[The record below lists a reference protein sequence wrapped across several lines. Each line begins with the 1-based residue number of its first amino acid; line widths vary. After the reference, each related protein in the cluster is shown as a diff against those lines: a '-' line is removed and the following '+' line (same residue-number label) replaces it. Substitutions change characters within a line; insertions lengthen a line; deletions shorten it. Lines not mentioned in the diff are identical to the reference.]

1 MLDPRRLL
9 TFREVAGRRSF
20 SRAAEALALTQPAV
34 SQQVG
39 ALERQLGVELLERK
53 PGGLALTEAGELLL
67 EHANAVS
74 DRLHQ
79 ADAQL
84 SEFVASAD
92 ARLRVGAFPSALAS
106 VVPDAIGALRAS
118 DPELLIEVREAF
130 MADLAAR
137 VLAGDL
143 HVAVCFEDAGAEPR
157 AHPGLK
163 RHELGREPMDA
174 TVGPDHRLARRR
186 SIRLDAM
193 AEDTWAAPSPD
204 QLVYR
209 ACVAAGFEPRIAY
222 ITRDPL
228 AIRGLVA
235 AGLAV
240 TLVPRLLAG
249 QLSGIRTVRL
259 SGDVPHRRLY
269 ALTPETGTRP
279 AALAFVEA
287 VAKAVAARVRPAAAG
302 PAAPSRATSGARG
315 GRSRAA

>member
-1 MLDPRRLL
+1 MIDPRRLL
-9 TFREVAGRRSF
+9 TFREVAERRSF

-39 ALERQLGVELLERK
+39 ALERQLGTELLERG

-67 EHANAVS
+67 EHANALS
-74 DRLHQ
+74 DRLRL

-84 SEFVASAD
+84 GEFVADAG

-118 DPELLIEVREAF
+118 HPDVLVEAQESF
-130 MADLAAR
+130 MADLSAG
-137 VLAGDL
+137 VSGGDL

-157 AHPGLK
+157 VHPGLQ
-163 RHELGREPMDA
+163 RHELGREPMHA
-174 TVGPDHRLARRR
+174 AVGPDHRLARRR
-186 SIRLDAM
+186 SIRLDALF
-193 AEDTWAAPSPD
+193 EDTWTAPSPD
-204 QLVYR
+204 RLVYR

-249 QLSGIRTVRL
+249 QLPGIRTLRL
-259 SGDVPHRRLY
+259 SGHVPHRRLY
-269 ALTPETGTRP
+269 ALTPESGTRP
-279 AALAFVEA
+279 ATLAFVEA
-287 VAKAVAARVRPAAAG
+287 VAKAVAARV
-302 PAAPSRATSGARG
+302 
-315 GRSRAA
+315 

>member
-9 TFREVAGRRSF
+9 TFREVAERRSF

-39 ALERQLGVELLERK
+39 ALERQLGAELLERR

-67 EHANAVS
+67 EHATALS
-74 DRLHQ
+74 ERLRL

-84 SEFVASAD
+84 RELMASAGT
-92 ARLRVGAFPSALAS
+92 RLRLGAFPSALAS

-118 DPELLIEVREAF
+118 HPDVLVEAQEAF
-130 MADLAAR
+130 LADLAAG
-137 VLAGDL
+137 VHAGDL
-143 HVAVCFEDAGAEPR
+143 HVAICFEEAGAEPR
-157 AHPGLK
+157 AHPGLH
-163 RHELGREPMDA
+163 RHALGREPMDA
-174 TVGPDHRLARRR
+174 AVGPDHRFASRR
-186 SIRLDAM
+186 SIRLDAL
-193 AEDTWAAPSPD
+193 ADDTWTAPSPD
-204 QLVYR
+204 HLVYR

-249 QLSGIRTVRL
+249 QLLGIRMLRL
-259 SGDVPHRRLY
+259 SGDVPQRRLY
-269 ALTPETGTRP
+269 ALTPESGARP
-279 AALAFVEA
+279 AALAFVES
-287 VAKAVAARVRPAAAG
+287 VAKAVADRL
-302 PAAPSRATSGARG
+302 
-315 GRSRAA
+315 

>member
-1 MLDPRRLL
+1 MLEPRRLL
-9 TFREVAGRRSF
+9 TFREVAERRSF

-39 ALERQLGVELLERK
+39 ALERQLGAELLERG

-67 EHANAVS
+67 EHANALA
-74 DRLHQ
+74 DRLNL

-84 SEFVASAD
+84 RELVASAG

-106 VVPDAIGALRAS
+106 VVPDAIAALRAS
-118 DPELLIEVREAF
+118 DPDVLIEAQEAF
-130 MADLAAR
+130 MADLASG

-143 HVAVCFEDAGAEPR
+143 HVAVCFEDAAAEPR
-157 AHPGLK
+157 AHPGLQ

-174 TVGPDHRLARRR
+174 AVGPGHRLARRR
-186 SIRLDAM
+186 YIRLDAL
-193 AEDTWAAPSPD
+193 AEDTWSAPSPD

-240 TLVPRLLAG
+240 TLLPRLLAG
-249 QLSGIRTVRL
+249 QLPGIRTLRL
-259 SGDVPHRRLY
+259 SAHVPHRRLY
-269 ALTPETGTRP
+269 ALTPDSGARS

-287 VAKAVAARVRPAAAG
+287 VAKAVAPRV
-302 PAAPSRATSGARG
+302 
-315 GRSRAA
+315 

>member
-1 MLDPRRLL
+1 MLEPRRLL
-9 TFREVAGRRSF
+9 TFRAVAERRSF

-39 ALERQLGVELLERK
+39 ALERELGAELLERG

-67 EHANAVS
+67 AHANALS
-74 DRLHQ
+74 DRLRL

-84 SEFVASAD
+84 TELVSSAG

-118 DPELLIEVREAF
+118 DPDVVIEAREDSL
-130 MADLAAR
+130 ADLAAG

-143 HVAVCFEDAGAEPR
+143 HAAIVFEDAATEPR
-157 AHPGLK
+157 AHPGLE
-163 RHELGREPMDA
+163 RHELAREPMDA
-174 TVGPDHRLARRR
+174 AVGPDHRLAGRS
-186 SIRLDAM
+186 SIRLDAL
-193 AEDTWAAPSPD
+193 AGDTWTAPSPD
-204 QLVYR
+204 HLVYR

-249 QLSGIRTVRL
+249 QLPGIRTPTL
-259 SGDVPHRRLY
+259 AGGAPCRRLY
-269 ALTPETGTRP
+269 ALTPESGARP
-279 AALAFVEA
+279 EALAFVQAVTRA
-287 VAKAVAARVRPAAAG
+287 VAGRV
-302 PAAPSRATSGARG
+302 
-315 GRSRAA
+315 

>member
-9 TFREVAGRRSF
+9 TFREVAERRSF

-39 ALERQLGVELLERK
+39 ALERQLGAELFERA

-67 EHANAVS
+67 QHANALS
-74 DRLHQ
+74 DRLSL

-84 SEFVASAD
+84 SDLVASAG

-118 DPELLIEVREAF
+118 DPDLVVEAQEAF
-130 MADLAAR
+130 LADLAAG

-143 HVAVCFEDAGAEPR
+143 HVAICFEDARAEPR
-157 AHPGLK
+157 AHPGLQ

-174 TVGPDHRLARRR
+174 AVAPDHRLARRR
-186 SIRLDAM
+186 SIRLDAL
-193 AEDTWAAPSPD
+193 ADDTWTAPSPD

-249 QLSGIRTVRL
+249 QLPGMRTLRL
-259 SGDVPHRRLY
+259 SGDVPQRRLF
-269 ALTPETGTRP
+269 ALTPDNGARP
-279 AALAFVEA
+279 AALAFVQA
-287 VAKAVAARVRPAAAG
+287 LAKAVADRI
-302 PAAPSRATSGARG
+302 
-315 GRSRAA
+315 

>member
-9 TFREVAGRRSF
+9 TFREVAERRSF

-39 ALERQLGVELLERK
+39 ALERQLGAELLERG
-53 PGGLALTEAGELLL
+53 PGGLVLTEAGELLL
-67 EHANAVS
+67 QHANALS
-74 DRLHQ
+74 DRLRL
-79 ADAQL
+79 ADTQL
-84 SEFVASAD
+84 GELVASAG
-92 ARLRVGAFPSALAS
+92 ARLQVGAFPSALAS
-106 VVPDAIGALRAS
+106 VVPDAIGALRAT
-118 DPELLIEVREAF
+118 DPDVLVEAQEAF
-130 MADLAAR
+130 LEDLAAG

-143 HVAVCFEDAGAEPR
+143 HVAICFEDARAEPR
-157 AHPGLK
+157 AHPGLQ

-174 TVGPDHRLARRR
+174 AVGPDHQLARRR
-186 SIRLDAM
+186 SIRLNAL
-193 AEDTWAAPSPD
+193 AKDTWTAPSPD
-204 QLVYR
+204 HLVYR

-249 QLSGIRTVRL
+249 QLPGIRTLRL

-269 ALTPETGTRP
+269 ALTPESGTRP
-279 AALAFVEA
+279 AAVVFVDA
-287 VAKAVAARVRPAAAG
+287 VAKAVADRL
-302 PAAPSRATSGARG
+302 
-315 GRSRAA
+315 

>member
-9 TFREVAGRRSF
+9 TFREVAERRSF

-39 ALERQLGVELLERK
+39 ALERQLGAELLERR

-67 EHANAVS
+67 EHANALS
-74 DRLHQ
+74 DRLRL
-79 ADAQL
+79 ADVQL
-84 SEFVASAD
+84 GELVASAG

-106 VVPDAIGALRAS
+106 VVPDAIAALRAS
-118 DPELLIEVREAF
+118 DPEVLVEVQEAYLE
-130 MADLAAR
+130 DLAAG
-137 VLAGDL
+137 VLVGDL
-143 HVAVCFEDAGAEPR
+143 HTAICFEDAGAEPR
-157 AHPGLK
+157 AHPGLQ

-174 TVGPDHRLARRR
+174 VVPPDHRLARRR
-186 SIRLDAM
+186 SIRLDAL
-193 AEDTWAAPSPD
+193 AEDTWTAPSPD

-235 AGLAV
+235 AGLGV

-249 QLSGIRTVRL
+249 QLPGIRTLRL
-259 SGDVPHRRLY
+259 SRNVPHRRLY
-269 ALTPETGTRP
+269 ALTPESGARP
-279 AALAFVEA
+279 VALAFVTA
-287 VAKAVAARVRPAAAG
+287 VARAIALRAAR
-302 PAAPSRATSGARG
+302 TDY
-315 GRSRAA
+315 

>member
-1 MLDPRRLL
+1 MIDPRRLL
-9 TFREVAGRRSF
+9 TFREVAEHRSF

-39 ALERQLGVELLERK
+39 ALERQLGAELLERR

-67 EHANAVS
+67 EHANALS
-74 DRLHQ
+74 DTLRL

-84 SEFVASAD
+84 NEFISQD
-92 ARLRVGAFPSALAS
+92 AAQLQVGAFPSALAS
-106 VVPDAIGALRAS
+106 VVPDAIAAFRSS
-118 DPELLIEVREAF
+118 DPEVLIEALEGSTP
-130 MADLAAR
+130 DLAAG

-143 HVAVCFEDAGAEPR
+143 HVAVCFEDAAAEPR
-157 AHPGLK
+157 AHPGLR

-174 TVGPDHRLARRR
+174 VVGPDHRLARRR
-186 SIRLDAM
+186 SIRLDAL
-193 AEDTWAAPSPD
+193 AEDTWSAPSPD

-240 TLVPRLLAG
+240 TLLPRLLAG
-249 QLSGIRTVRL
+249 QLPGIRTLRL
-259 SGDVPHRRLY
+259 SGHVPHPRLY
-269 ALTPETGTRP
+269 ALTPDSGARS

-287 VAKAVAARVRPAAAG
+287 VAKAVAPRV
-302 PAAPSRATSGARG
+302 
-315 GRSRAA
+315 

>member
-9 TFREVAGRRSF
+9 TFREVAERRSF

-39 ALERQLGVELLERK
+39 ALERQLGAELLERR

-67 EHANAVS
+67 EHANALS
-74 DRLHQ
+74 DRLRL
-79 ADAQL
+79 ADVQL
-84 SEFVASAD
+84 GELVASAD

-106 VVPDAIGALRAS
+106 VVPDAIAALRAS
-118 DPELLIEVREAF
+118 DPEVLVEVQEAYLE
-130 MADLAAR
+130 DLAAG
-137 VLAGDL
+137 VLVGDL
-143 HVAVCFEDAGAEPR
+143 HTAICFEDASAEPR
-157 AHPGLK
+157 AHPGLQ

-174 TVGPDHRLARRR
+174 VVPPDHRLARRR
-186 SIRLDAM
+186 SIRLDAL
-193 AEDTWAAPSPD
+193 AEDTWTAPSPD

-235 AGLAV
+235 AGLGV

-249 QLSGIRTVRL
+249 QLPGIRTLRL
-259 SGDVPHRRLY
+259 SRNVPHRRLY
-269 ALTPETGTRP
+269 ALTPESGARP
-279 AALAFVEA
+279 AALAFVAA
-287 VAKAVAARVRPAAAG
+287 VARAIALRAAR
-302 PAAPSRATSGARG
+302 TDY
-315 GRSRAA
+315 

>member
-1 MLDPRRLL
+1 MLDPRRLI

-39 ALERQLGVELLERK
+39 ALERQLGAELLVRR

-67 EHANAVS
+67 EHANALS
-74 DRLHQ
+74 DRLRL

-84 SEFVASAD
+84 TELVAGAG

-118 DPELLIEVREAF
+118 DPELVVEAREGSQ
-130 MADLAAR
+130 ADLAAG

-157 AHPGLK
+157 EHLGLQ
-163 RHELGREPMDA
+163 RQELGREPMDA
-174 TVGPDHRLARRR
+174 AVGADHRLARRR
-186 SIRLDAM
+186 STRLDAL
-193 AEDTWAAPSPD
+193 AEDTWTAPSRD
-204 QLVYR
+204 GLVYR
-209 ACVAAGFEPRIAY
+209 ACVTAGFEPRIGY
-222 ITRDPL
+222 MTRDPL
-228 AIRGLVA
+228 AIRGLIA

-249 QLSGIRTVRL
+249 QLTGIRTLRL
-259 SGDVPHRRLY
+259 SGEVPHRRLY
-269 ALTPETGTRP
+269 ALAPESGARP

-287 VAKAVAARVRPAAAG
+287 VAKAVASRV
-302 PAAPSRATSGARG
+302 
-315 GRSRAA
+315 

>member
-9 TFREVAGRRSF
+9 TFREVAERRSF

-39 ALERQLGVELLERK
+39 ALERQLGAELLERR

-67 EHANAVS
+67 EHANALS
-74 DRLHQ
+74 DRLRL
-79 ADAQL
+79 ADVQL
-84 SEFVASAD
+84 GELVASAG

-106 VVPDAIGALRAS
+106 VVPDAIAALRAS
-118 DPELLIEVREAF
+118 DPEVLVEVQEAYLE
-130 MADLAAR
+130 DLAAG
-137 VLAGDL
+137 VLVGDL
-143 HVAVCFEDAGAEPR
+143 HTAICFEDASAEPR
-157 AHPGLK
+157 AHPGLQ

-174 TVGPDHRLARRR
+174 VVPPDHRLARRR
-186 SIRLDAM
+186 SIRLDAL
-193 AEDTWAAPSPD
+193 AEDTWTAPSPD

-235 AGLAV
+235 AGLGV

-249 QLSGIRTVRL
+249 QLPGIRTLRL
-259 SGDVPHRRLY
+259 SRNVPHRRLY
-269 ALTPETGTRP
+269 ALTPESGARP
-279 AALAFVEA
+279 AALAFVAA
-287 VAKAVAARVRPAAAG
+287 VARAIALRAAR
-302 PAAPSRATSGARG
+302 TDY
-315 GRSRAA
+315 

>member
-9 TFREVAGRRSF
+9 TFREVAERRSF

-39 ALERQLGVELLERK
+39 ALERQLGAELLERR

-67 EHANAVS
+67 EHANALS
-74 DRLHQ
+74 DRLQ
-79 ADAQL
+79 LADSQL
-84 SEFVASAD
+84 RELVSNAG
-92 ARLRVGAFPSALAS
+92 ARLQVGAFPSALAS

-118 DPELLIEVREAF
+118 DPDVLVEAQEAF
-130 MADLAAR
+130 LADLAAG

-157 AHPGLK
+157 AHPGLQ

-174 TVGPDHRLARRR
+174 AVGPDHRLAARR
-186 SIRLDAM
+186 SIPLDAL
-193 AEDTWAAPSPD
+193 AEDTWTAPSPD
-204 QLVYR
+204 GLVHR

-235 AGLAV
+235 PGLAV
-240 TLVPRLLAG
+240 TLVPRLLAA
-249 QLSGIRTVRL
+249 QLPGTRTVHL
-259 SGDVPHRRLY
+259 SGDAPHRRLY
-269 ALTPETGTRP
+269 ALTPESGARP

-287 VAKAVAARVRPAAAG
+287 VTEAVARRV
-302 PAAPSRATSGARG
+302 
-315 GRSRAA
+315 

>member
-9 TFREVAGRRSF
+9 TFREVAERRSF

-39 ALERQLGVELLERK
+39 ALERQLGAELLERR

-67 EHANAVS
+67 EHANALS
-74 DRLHQ
+74 DRLRL
-79 ADAQL
+79 ADVQL
-84 SEFVASAD
+84 GELVASAG

-106 VVPDAIGALRAS
+106 VVPDAIAALRAS
-118 DPELLIEVREAF
+118 DPEVLVEVQEAYLE
-130 MADLAAR
+130 DLAAG
-137 VLAGDL
+137 VLVGDL
-143 HVAVCFEDAGAEPR
+143 HTAICFEDAGAEPR
-157 AHPGLK
+157 AHPGLQ

-174 TVGPDHRLARRR
+174 VVPPDHRLARRR
-186 SIRLDAM
+186 SIRLDAL
-193 AEDTWAAPSPD
+193 AEDTWTAPSPD

-235 AGLAV
+235 AGLGV

-249 QLSGIRTVRL
+249 QLPGIRTLRL
-259 SGDVPHRRLY
+259 SRNVPHRRLY
-269 ALTPETGTRP
+269 ALTPESGARP
-279 AALAFVEA
+279 AALAFVAA
-287 VAKAVAARVRPAAAG
+287 VARAIALRAAR
-302 PAAPSRATSGARG
+302 TDY
-315 GRSRAA
+315 